1 MIKAKGPLPEN
12 LALEYLGQILEAF
25 KILAN
30 KNIMH
35 RDLKPSN
42 ILVSDGII
50 KIADF
55 GFCKSL

>member
-1 MIKAKGPLPEN
+1 MIKAKGPFPEN
-12 LALEYLGQILEAF
+12 LALEYLEQILEAF